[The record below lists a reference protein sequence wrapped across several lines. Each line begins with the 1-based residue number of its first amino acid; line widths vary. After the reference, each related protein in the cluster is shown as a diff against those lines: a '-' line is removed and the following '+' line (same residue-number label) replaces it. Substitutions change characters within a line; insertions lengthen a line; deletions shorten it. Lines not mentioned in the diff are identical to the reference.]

1 MRITKEA
8 NNKKNLFLI
17 VLRHLNV
24 GGVIRGMDTC
34 TLATMCLHA
43 QSNGNLPV
51 SKVLREEFQKELNM
65 TTQSLTNS
73 IARLREEGLLTGE
86 RGFYV
91 LKPEVLWDGDSKSR
105 IEFLTTISTVEI
117 AIYIKKQINT

>member
-1 MRITKEA
+1 MKIIKET
-8 NNKKNLFLI
+8 NNKKNLFLA
-17 VLRHLNV
+17 VLRHLNI
-24 GGVIRGMDTC
+24 GGVIRGMDTF

-51 SKVLREEFQKELNM
+51 SRILREKFQKELNM

-73 IARLREEGLLTGE
+73 IARLREEGLITGE

-117 AIYIKKQINT
+117 VIHIKKETNT